1 MKQYAASVRVKIPLP
16 PTSLFI
22 VRALY
27 EERFHVNI
35 TESEDSVKNPYMQDF
50 IMKNPIFHTQDLC
63 LCTLDANLICEIY
76 YISHYAKNVCRNG
89 DYYERQNF

>member
-1 MKQYAASVRVKIPLP
+1 MKQSAASVRVKIPFAP
-16 PTSLFI
+16 NIIVI

-27 EERFHVNI
+27 EERFHISI
-35 TESEDSVKNPYMQDF
+35 TESDDS
-50 IMKNPIFHTQDLC
+50 MKNPIFHTQDLC

>member
-1 MKQYAASVRVKIPLP
+1 
-16 PTSLFI
+16 
-22 VRALY
+22 
-27 EERFHVNI
+27 
-35 TESEDSVKNPYMQDF
+35 
-50 IMKNPIFHTQDLC
+50 MKNPIFHTQDLC